1 MAKTRTSGAAATNPA
16 AGASTRGSYA
26 SVRREAIQARN
37 EYDRA
42 YDEFKRHRA
51 SSMVKDVSKLSAG
64 DRVSIGGGGKFPVL
78 YSGDVVSVGRK
89 MVKIKTRSS
98 MYGDQVIS
106 LPKDLYKAHFPSSAV
121 PKLEAEFS
129 RVEKLQKKYL
139 DSAKKN

>member
-1 MAKTRTSGAAATNPA
+1 MDAKEAL
-16 AGASTRGSYA
+16 RGSYA

-37 EYDRA
+37 EYYRA
-42 YDEFKRHRA
+42 FDEFKRHLA

-64 DRVSIGGGGKFPVL
+64 DHVSIGGGGKFHL

-121 PKLEAEFS
+121 PKLEAELS
-129 RVEKLQKKYL
+129 RVEKLQEKYL
-139 DSAKKN
+139 DSAKKLNNRDFAKIIR